1 MDSTIKSHGHDTH
14 AIPPQAVCN
23 AYKKYQKMEGEAVD
37 QDLDVLDFARELT
50 EAQTKKLVAIDT
62 VSSELIDSAWK
73 AFKSDGERVVVAEEE
88 DSTSLSEQCIIYEH
102 KDFPGLRL
110 LPSLLPPEV
119 QVLLVS
125 SLLHRDLAN
134 PQHKT
139 NIHHDYTIPYAP
151 PISSSSPQRESF
163 FSLPPHAKDQML
175 TPLNPLSNHKPLNM
189 TQFLVKKLR
198 WLTLGSQYDWTTR
211 SYDKDKAMPFPA
223 NIARLVKG
231 LFKSAFEPESGVVL
245 IYGSKDYMPVHRDV
259 SEECER
265 GLASFSLGCDGLF
278 ILSREKDGQSGEEQ
292 NGIEKKLDEDREM
305 EMLVLRVRSGDCVW
319 MGGEA
324 RWCWHAM
331 PKVMAGTCPEWL
343 EEWPI
348 EKNGDGKGR
357 KEYERWKGFMK
368 GKRVNISCRQVWG

>member
-1 MDSTIKSHGHDTH
+1 
-14 AIPPQAVCN
+14 
-23 AYKKYQKMEGEAVD
+23 
-37 QDLDVLDFARELT
+37 
-50 EAQTKKLVAIDT
+50 
-62 VSSELIDSAWK
+62 
-73 AFKSDGERVVVAEEE
+73 
-88 DSTSLSEQCIIYEH
+88 
-102 KDFPGLRL
+102 
-110 LPSLLPPEV
+110 
-119 QVLLVS
+119 
-125 SLLHRDLAN
+125 
-134 PQHKT
+134 
-139 NIHHDYTIPYAP
+139 
-151 PISSSSPQRESF
+151 
-163 FSLPPHAKDQML
+163 
-175 TPLNPLSNHKPLNM
+175 
-189 TQFLVKKLR
+189 
-198 WLTLGSQYDWTTR
+198 
-211 SYDKDKAMPFPA
+211 MPFPA

-265 GLASFSLGCDGLF
+265 GLASFSLACDGLF
-278 ILSREKDGQSGEEQ
+278 ILSREKDGQSGEER
-292 NGIEKKLDEDREM
+292 NGVEKKLDEDREM

-343 EEWPI
+343 EEWPV

>member
-1 MDSTIKSHGHDTH
+1 M
-14 AIPPQAVCN
+14 N
-23 AYKKYQKMEGEAVD
+23 N
-37 QDLDVLDFARELT
+37 DLDVLDFKRGLT
-50 EAQTKKLVAIDT
+50 PAQKEKLFAVDT
-62 VSSELIDSAWK
+62 VSFELIDSACK
-73 AFKSDGERVVVAEEE
+73 AFKGDATDEAAHDE
-88 DSTSLSEQCIIYEH
+88 DSTSSPEPCIIYEH
-102 KDFPGLRL
+102 KDFPGMTSPDLHHVTCNSFHTGLRL

-119 QVLLVS
+119 QVLVIS

-151 PISSSSPQRESF
+151 PISPSSPQRKSF
-163 FSLPPHAKDQML
+163 FSLPPHAKNQML
-175 TPLNPLSNHKPLNM
+175 TPLNLLSNHKPLNM

-211 SYDKDKAMPFPA
+211 SYDKEKVMPFPA
-223 NIARLVKG
+223 DIAKLVKD
-231 LFKSAFEPESGVVL
+231 LFKNAFEPESGVVL
-245 IYGSKDYMPVHRDV
+245 IYGAKDYMPVHRDV

-278 ILSREKDGQSGEEQ
+278 ILSKEKDGHGKEARNGEVKE
-292 NGIEKKLDEDREM
+292 LDEDREM
-305 EMLVLRVRSGDCVW
+305 EMVVLRVRSGDCVW
-319 MGGEA
+319 MGGET

-343 EEWPI
+343 DEWPVEVNENGK
-348 EKNGDGKGR
+348 EK
-357 KEYERWKGFMK
+357 KEYEKWKGFMK

>member
-1 MDSTIKSHGHDTH
+1 MDSTITSHGHDTH

-23 AYKKYQKMEGEAVD
+23 AYKKYQKMEDEAVNK
-37 QDLDVLDFARELT
+37 DLYILDFSRGLT
-50 EAQTKKLVAIDT
+50 NAQKEKLVAVDN
-62 VSSELIDSAWK
+62 VPSELIAFAWK
-73 AFKSDGERVVVAEEE
+73 AFKGDVERDATHGV
-88 DSTSLSEQCIIYEH
+88 DSTSLPEPCTIYEH

-119 QVLLVS
+119 QVLVVS

-134 PQHKT
+134 LQHKT

-151 PISSSSPQRESF
+151 PTSSSSHQRESF
-163 FSLPPHAKDQML
+163 FTLPPHAKNQML
-175 TPLNPLSNHKPLNM
+175 TPLNPVSNHKPLNM

-211 SYDKDKAMPFPA
+211 SYDKEKAMPFPVD
-223 NIARLVKG
+223 IGKLVKG
-231 LFKSAFEPESGVVL
+231 LFRSAFEPESGVVL
-245 IYGSKDYMPVHRDV
+245 IYGAKDYMPVHRDV

-278 ILSREKDGQSGEEQ
+278 ILSREKYGHNGEDRNQDER
-292 NGIEKKLDEDREM
+292 KLDENREM
-305 EMLVLRVRSGDCVW
+305 ETLVLRVRSGDCVW
-319 MGGEA
+319 MGGET

-343 EEWPI
+343 EGWPV
-348 EKNGDGKGR
+348 ETSDNVNGR
-357 KEYERWKGFMK
+357 KEYEKWKGFMK
-368 GKRVNISCRQVWG
+368 GKRINISCRQVWG